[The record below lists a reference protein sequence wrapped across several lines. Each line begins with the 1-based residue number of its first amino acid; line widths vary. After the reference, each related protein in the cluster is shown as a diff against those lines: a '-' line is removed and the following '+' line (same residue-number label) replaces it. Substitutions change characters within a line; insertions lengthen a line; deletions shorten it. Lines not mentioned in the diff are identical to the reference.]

1 MENTKHIDREVK
13 QLYRR
18 FKLKNRP
25 TQRKIKN
32 ILEKLGYTTHPYTRE
47 HIKAFDKRIPP
58 AYTIESNDK
67 KLVLYN
73 KSLSEKDLTI
83 AFAHELAH
91 ITLCHSHRHDTP
103 DDTSTYQ
110 DYEANVFVYR
120 FLNYKYRK
128 RRYNLLAITFIAA
141 LITLTAPS
149 YFIRRNNTPDIS
161 TTETNPD
168 VVTVDKASADATN
181 EADVVITTRGTV
193 YHKPTCFYVK
203 YKTNTI
209 TITEAE
215 AIQLCKEPCEA
226 CFSEKQKK

>member
-1 MENTKHIDREVK
+1 MENTKHIDKEVK

-32 ILEKLGYTTHPYTRE
+32 ILEKLGYTIHPYTRE
-47 HIKAFDKRIPP
+47 HLKNFDKRIPP

-73 KSLSEKDLTI
+73 KALSEKDLAI
-83 AFAHELAH
+83 AFVHELAH
-91 ITLCHSHRHDTP
+91 IALCHSYRHDSP

-110 DYEANVFVYR
+110 DYEADIFVYR
-120 FLNYKYRK
+120 FLNY
-128 RRYNLLAITFIAA
+128 RYIKKKHTLLAITFIAA
-141 LITLTAPS
+141 LITLTAPA
-149 YFIRRNNTPDIS
+149 YLIRNNTTDVS
-161 TTETNPD
+161 TEENNLD
-168 VVTVDKASADATN
+168 VVTSDIASTATVDETG
-181 EADVVITTRGTV
+181 VVITTRGTV

-215 AIQLCKEPCEA
+215 AIQLRKEPCEA
-226 CFSEKQKK
+226 CFSEKQEK